1 MRMASIGFVFFF
13 NDTATTEIYTLS
25 LHDASSDLLRV
36 CPPLGI
42 LRGETL
48 VVVVVTVE
56 NHVGTRSVE
65 GFPKRLHLRDAGTVI
80 PRGEQW
86 VVEVDKRTRLLVVG
100 GEILLKPADL
110 GRDIAAATDF
120 VAVAVEGECARPLGR
135 RSSSPRRGL
144 RRHRRRSRSTL
155 RLPACGIRGCRG

>member
-1 MRMASIGFVFFF
+1 MAPGTSGVR
-13 NDTATTEIYTLS
+13 ERLV
-25 LHDASSDLLRV
+25 LHGDEPPLVALRAQGELQDAVGVVVVDLAVGDRVHNRVVALAPCAHHELPDAPLRV

-56 NHVGTRSVE
+56 NHVGTRGVE

-86 VVEVDKRTRLLVVG
+86 VVELDKRTRLLVVG
-100 GEILLKPADL
+100 GGILLKPADL
-110 GRDIAAATDF
+110 GRGIAAATDF
-120 VAVAVEGECARPLGR
+120 LAVAVEGDHVLG
-135 RSSSPRRGL
+135 P
-144 RRHRRRSRSTL
+144 
-155 RLPACGIRGCRG
+155 